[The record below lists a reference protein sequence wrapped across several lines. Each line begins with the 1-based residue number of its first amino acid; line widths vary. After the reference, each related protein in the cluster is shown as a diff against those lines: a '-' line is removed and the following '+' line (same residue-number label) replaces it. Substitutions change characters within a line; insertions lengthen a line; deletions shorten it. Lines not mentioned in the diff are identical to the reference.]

1 MQEVSM
7 SNKELQ
13 LFVYEGGSAEPK
25 YVDKLE
31 KNFLGER
38 IAIKCVYDAEIY
50 QLYRQLKD
58 DDFAIDIVSILK
70 ERSPK
75 NAEILKDYN
84 RDSFAYIYLFFD
96 YDGHST
102 MADDS
107 KIKEMLQF
115 FDNETENGML
125 YISYP
130 MVEAIRHYKDM
141 DSFQNSTAKCKRGK
155 SLDAMKC
162 PYKEECETLDEC
174 LQEPHYKPLSASDN
188 NPQLNNI
195 NHYNEEVWKTLIKA
209 HVFKMNYLV
218 NDSYSMPQTIEAQST
233 IFENQY
239 TKYINHKCPKV
250 AVLSAFPIYVLD
262 YYGVE
267 GLTKSWI
274 CSNYYDINDNG
285 QYSERAE

>member
-13 LFVYEGGSAEPK
+13 LFVYEGNSAEPK

-50 QLYRQLKD
+50 QLYRQMKD

-70 ERSPK
+70 ERSHQ

-107 KIKEMLQF
+107 KIREMLQF

-130 MVEAIRHYKDM
+130 MVEAIRHYKEL

-155 SLDAMKC
+155 SLDAIKC
-162 PYKEECETLDEC
+162 PYKEECDTLDEC
-174 LQEPHYKPLSASDN
+174 LKEPHYKSISASDN

-195 NHYNEEVWKTLIKA
+195 NHYNKEVWKTLIKA

-218 NDSYSMPQTIEAQST
+218 NDSYSMPKNIEAQST

-267 GLTKSWI
+267 GLTKKL
-274 CSNYYDINDNG
+274 DM
-285 QYSERAE
+285 

>member
-13 LFVYEGGSAEPK
+13 LFVYEGNSAEPK

-50 QLYRQLKD
+50 QLYRQMKD

-70 ERSPK
+70 ERSHQ

-107 KIKEMLQF
+107 KIREMLQF

-130 MVEAIRHYKDM
+130 MVEAIRHYKEL

-155 SLDAMKC
+155 ALM
-162 PYKEECETLDEC
+162 
-174 LQEPHYKPLSASDN
+174 
-188 NPQLNNI
+188 
-195 NHYNEEVWKTLIKA
+195 
-209 HVFKMNYLV
+209 
-218 NDSYSMPQTIEAQST
+218 
-233 IFENQY
+233 
-239 TKYINHKCPKV
+239 
-250 AVLSAFPIYVLD
+250 
-262 YYGVE
+262 
-267 GLTKSWI
+267 
-274 CSNYYDINDNG
+274 
-285 QYSERAE
+285 R

>member
-13 LFVYEGGSAEPK
+13 LFVYEGNSAEPK

-50 QLYRQLKD
+50 QLYRQMKD

-70 ERSPK
+70 ERSHQ

-107 KIKEMLQF
+107 KIREMLQF

-267 GLTKSWI
+267 GLIKKL
-274 CSNYYDINDNG
+274 NM
-285 QYSERAE
+285 

>member
-7 SNKELQ
+7 LNKELQ
-13 LFVYEGGSAEPK
+13 LFVYEGNSAEPT

-58 DDFAIDIVSILK
+58 DDFAIDVVSILK

-218 NDSYSMPQTIEAQST
+218 NDSYSMPQNIEAQST
-233 IFENQY
+233 IFENQC

-267 GLTKSWI
+267 GLTKKL
-274 CSNYYDINDNG
+274 DM
-285 QYSERAE
+285 

>member
-50 QLYRQLKD
+50 QLYRKMKD

-155 SLDAMKC
+155 SYDKMKC

-195 NHYNEEVWKTLIKA
+195 NHYNEEVWKMLIKA

-218 NDSYSMPQTIEAQST
+218 NDSYSMPQNIEAQST

-267 GLTKSWI
+267 GLTKKL
-274 CSNYYDINDNG
+274 NM
-285 QYSERAE
+285 

>member
-50 QLYRQLKD
+50 QLYRKMKD

-155 SLDAMKC
+155 SYDKMKC

-218 NDSYSMPQTIEAQST
+218 NDSYSMPQNIEAQST

-267 GLTKSWI
+267 GLTKKL
-274 CSNYYDINDNG
+274 DM
-285 QYSERAE
+285 

>member
-107 KIKEMLQF
+107 KIKEMLKF

-141 DSFQNSTAKCKRGK
+141 ESFQNSTTKCKRGK
-155 SLDAMKC
+155 SYDKMKC

-218 NDSYSMPQTIEAQST
+218 NDSYSMPQNIEAQST

-267 GLTKSWI
+267 GLTKKL
-274 CSNYYDINDNG
+274 DM
-285 QYSERAE
+285 

>member
-7 SNKELQ
+7 LNKELQ

-155 SLDAMKC
+155 NLDAMKC

-218 NDSYSMPQTIEAQST
+218 NDSYSMPQNIEAQST

-267 GLTKSWI
+267 GLTKKL
-274 CSNYYDINDNG
+274 NM
-285 QYSERAE
+285 

>member
-7 SNKELQ
+7 SDKELQ
-13 LFVYEGGSAEPK
+13 LFVYEGSSAEPR

-38 IAIKCVYDAEIY
+38 VAIKCVYDAEIY
-50 QLYRQLKD
+50 QLYRQMKD
-58 DDFAIDIVSILK
+58 DDFAVDIVSVLK
-70 ERSPK
+70 ERSAK
-75 NAEILKDYN
+75 NVEILKDYN

-102 MADDS
+102 MADDA
-107 KIKEMLQF
+107 KIVEMLQF

-141 DSFQNSTAKCKRGK
+141 DSFKELTAKCKRGK
-155 SLDAMKC
+155 NFEDMKC
-162 PYKEECETLDEC
+162 PYKKDCETLDEC
-174 LQEPHYKPLSASDN
+174 LQEPHYKTLSANTN

-195 NHYNEEVWKTLIKA
+195 NHYDNEVWKVLIKN

-218 NDSYSMPQTIEAQST
+218 NNSYSMPKDIVAQSA
-233 IFENQY
+233 IFESQY
-239 TKYINHKCPKV
+239 TKHINHKCPEV

-267 GLTKSWI
+267 TLTRKL
-274 CSNYYDINDNG
+274 G
-285 QYSERAE
+285 M

>member
-1 MQEVSM
+1 M

-13 LFVYEGGSAEPK
+13 LFVYEGNSAEPK

-50 QLYRQLKD
+50 QLYRQMKD

-70 ERSPK
+70 ERSTK

-107 KIKEMLQF
+107 KIRELLKFLDKEP
-115 FDNETENGML
+115 ENGML

-130 MVEAIRHYKDM
+130 MEEAIRH
-141 DSFQNSTAKCKRGK
+141 
-155 SLDAMKC
+155 
-162 PYKEECETLDEC
+162 
-174 LQEPHYKPLSASDN
+174 
-188 NPQLNNI
+188 
-195 NHYNEEVWKTLIKA
+195 
-209 HVFKMNYLV
+209 
-218 NDSYSMPQTIEAQST
+218 
-233 IFENQY
+233 
-239 TKYINHKCPKV
+239 
-250 AVLSAFPIYVLD
+250 
-262 YYGVE
+262 
-267 GLTKSWI
+267 
-274 CSNYYDINDNG
+274 
-285 QYSERAE
+285 

>member
-70 ERSPK
+70 ERNPK

-141 DSFQNSTAKCKRGK
+141 ESFQNSTAKCKRGK
-155 SLDAMKC
+155 SYDKMKC

-195 NHYNEEVWKTLIKA
+195 NHYNAEVWKTLIKA

-218 NDSYSMPQTIEAQST
+218 NDSYSMPQNIEAQST

-267 GLTKSWI
+267 GLTKKL
-274 CSNYYDINDNG
+274 NM
-285 QYSERAE
+285 

>member
-1 MQEVSM
+1 MRNQ
-7 SNKELQ
+7 
-13 LFVYEGGSAEPK
+13 GI
-25 YVDKLE
+25 VDKLE

-50 QLYRQLKD
+50 QLYRQMKD

-70 ERSPK
+70 ERNPK
-75 NAEILKDYN
+75 NAEILKDCN

-102 MADDS
+102 MADDA
-107 KIKEMLQF
+107 KIEEMLQY

-130 MVEAIRHYKDM
+130 MVEAIRHYRDL
-141 DSFQNSTAKCKRGK
+141 DSFRDLTVKCKRGK
-155 SLDAMKC
+155 SIDDMKC
-162 PYKEECETLDEC
+162 PYKKECETLDKC
-174 LQEPHYKPLSASDN
+174 LQEPHYKALSASSN
-188 NPQLNNI
+188 NPQLNNV
-195 NHYNEEVWKTLIKA
+195 NHYNHEVWQTLIKA

-218 NDSYSMPQTIEAQST
+218 SGSYSMPKNIETQST
-233 IFENQY
+233 IFERQY
-239 TKYINHKCPKV
+239 TKHINCKCPKV

-267 GLTKSWI
+267 ELKRKL
-274 CSNYYDINDNG
+274 
-285 QYSERAE
+285 EM

>member
-13 LFVYEGGSAEPK
+13 LFVYEGNSAEPK

-50 QLYRQLKD
+50 QLYRQMKD

-70 ERSPK
+70 ERSHQ

-107 KIKEMLQF
+107 KIREMLQF

-130 MVEAIRHYKDM
+130 MVEAIRHYKEL

-155 SLDAMKC
+155 SLDAIKC
-162 PYKEECETLDEC
+162 PYK
-174 LQEPHYKPLSASDN
+174 P
-188 NPQLNNI
+188 
-195 NHYNEEVWKTLIKA
+195 
-209 HVFKMNYLV
+209 
-218 NDSYSMPQTIEAQST
+218 
-233 IFENQY
+233 
-239 TKYINHKCPKV
+239 
-250 AVLSAFPIYVLD
+250 
-262 YYGVE
+262 
-267 GLTKSWI
+267 
-274 CSNYYDINDNG
+274 
-285 QYSERAE
+285 

>member
-1 MQEVSM
+1 M

-13 LFVYEGGSAEPK
+13 LFVYEGNSAEPK

-50 QLYRQLKD
+50 QLYRKMKD

-70 ERSPK
+70 ERSPQ
-75 NAEILKDYN
+75 NAKILRDYN

-155 SLDAMKC
+155 M
-162 PYKEECETLDEC
+162 
-174 LQEPHYKPLSASDN
+174 
-188 NPQLNNI
+188 
-195 NHYNEEVWKTLIKA
+195 
-209 HVFKMNYLV
+209 
-218 NDSYSMPQTIEAQST
+218 SYT
-233 IFENQY
+233 
-239 TKYINHKCPKV
+239 
-250 AVLSAFPIYVLD
+250 
-262 YYGVE
+262 
-267 GLTKSWI
+267 
-274 CSNYYDINDNG
+274 DIG
-285 QYSERAE
+285 RHF

>member
-50 QLYRQLKD
+50 QLYRKMKD

-75 NAEILKDYN
+75 NAEILKGYN

-155 SLDAMKC
+155 SYDKMKC

-218 NDSYSMPQTIEAQST
+218 NDSYSMPQNIEAQST

-267 GLTKSWI
+267 GLTKKL
-274 CSNYYDINDNG
+274 DM
-285 QYSERAE
+285 

>member
-7 SNKELQ
+7 LNKELQ
-13 LFVYEGGSAEPK
+13 LFVYEGNSAEPK

-141 DSFQNSTAKCKRGK
+141 ESFQNSTAKCKRGK
-155 SLDAMKC
+155 SFDAMKC

-218 NDSYSMPQTIEAQST
+218 NDSYSMPQNNEAQST

-267 GLTKSWI
+267 GLTKKL
-274 CSNYYDINDNG
+274 DM
-285 QYSERAE
+285 

>member
-1 MQEVSM
+1 M

-13 LFVYEGGSAEPK
+13 LFVYEGNSAEPK

-50 QLYRQLKD
+50 QLYRQMKD

-70 ERSPK
+70 ERSHQ

-107 KIKEMLQF
+107 KIMEMLQF

-130 MVEAIRHYKDM
+130 MCGR
-141 DSFQNSTAKCKRGK
+141 R
-155 SLDAMKC
+155 
-162 PYKEECETLDEC
+162 
-174 LQEPHYKPLSASDN
+174 
-188 NPQLNNI
+188 
-195 NHYNEEVWKTLIKA
+195 
-209 HVFKMNYLV
+209 
-218 NDSYSMPQTIEAQST
+218 
-233 IFENQY
+233 
-239 TKYINHKCPKV
+239 
-250 AVLSAFPIYVLD
+250 
-262 YYGVE
+262 
-267 GLTKSWI
+267 
-274 CSNYYDINDNG
+274 
-285 QYSERAE
+285 

>member
-50 QLYRQLKD
+50 QLYQKMKD

-155 SLDAMKC
+155 SYDKMKC
-162 PYKEECETLDEC
+162 PYKEECETQDEC

-218 NDSYSMPQTIEAQST
+218 NDSYSMPQNIEAQST

-267 GLTKSWI
+267 GLAKKL
-274 CSNYYDINDNG
+274 NM
-285 QYSERAE
+285 

>member
-50 QLYRQLKD
+50 QLYRKMKD

-155 SLDAMKC
+155 SFDKMKC
-162 PYKEECETLDEC
+162 PYKEECETLDKC

-218 NDSYSMPQTIEAQST
+218 NDSYSMPQNIEAQST

-267 GLTKSWI
+267 GLTKKL
-274 CSNYYDINDNG
+274 NM
-285 QYSERAE
+285 